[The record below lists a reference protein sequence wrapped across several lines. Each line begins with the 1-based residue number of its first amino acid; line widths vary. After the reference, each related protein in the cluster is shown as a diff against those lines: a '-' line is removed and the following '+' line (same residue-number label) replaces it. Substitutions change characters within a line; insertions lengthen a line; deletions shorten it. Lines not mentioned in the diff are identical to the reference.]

1 MKKENY
7 KLLEIESVEEIGS
20 FEDEYVYDLEMED
33 ESHTFIANDI
43 LVHNTDSIFVSFKP
57 CMDHCDWKNKVFNKE
72 YLNSIDKP
80 FIVLSRTKLDIDNP
94 NLVGKII
101 SNNNTE
107 DDIDKFEELLKKPHG
122 LILMDGF
129 YSNNRDIIKIVKD
142 MNFGDNL
149 IWNWSNEVDFING
162 IDQIRFANFFKQ
174 MLDEHADSYGVE
186 NKEDF
191 ELERISESIIN
202 IAKKKYIQ
210 HILFE
215 DGIPYE
221 RMDYIFPKGVE
232 LVRSSTPAFA
242 RTKIV
247 DIVKYLFSHPD
258 TFNIK
263 DLLRLVKDLRNE
275 FELADIDDISMQS
288 SVSKYDVKVIN
299 DKSLPLQFVSGAH
312 FAVKSAAHHNYLLNE
327 NKSLQNKYEFIKS
340 GTKIKYYVCKD
351 KKITGMFAYIRGS
364 YPIEMAPEIDYDTQ
378 FSKSILSPINS
389 IIEPLGMPEITK
401 RLSVVMDIFSGFGMS
416 PNKKKNDDDDLG
428 DIHDD
433 GDDFPW

>member
-107 DDIDKFEELLKKPHG
+107 DDIEKFEELLKKPHG

-299 DKSLPLQFVSGAH
+299 DKSLPLEFVSGAH

>member
-1 MKKENY
+1 
-7 KLLEIESVEEIGS
+7 
-20 FEDEYVYDLEMED
+20 
-33 ESHTFIANDI
+33 
-43 LVHNTDSIFVSFKP
+43 
-57 CMDHCDWKNKVFNKE
+57 MDHCDWKNKVFNKE

-210 HILFE
+210 HI
-215 DGIPYE
+215 
-221 RMDYIFPKGVE
+221 RNNK
-232 LVRSSTPAFA
+232 
-242 RTKIV
+242 RT
-247 DIVKYLFSHPD
+247 
-258 TFNIK
+258 
-263 DLLRLVKDLRNE
+263 
-275 FELADIDDISMQS
+275 
-288 SVSKYDVKVIN
+288 
-299 DKSLPLQFVSGAH
+299 
-312 FAVKSAAHHNYLLNE
+312 
-327 NKSLQNKYEFIKS
+327 
-340 GTKIKYYVCKD
+340 
-351 KKITGMFAYIRGS
+351 
-364 YPIEMAPEIDYDTQ
+364 
-378 FSKSILSPINS
+378 
-389 IIEPLGMPEITK
+389 
-401 RLSVVMDIFSGFGMS
+401 
-416 PNKKKNDDDDLG
+416 
-428 DIHDD
+428 
-433 GDDFPW
+433 